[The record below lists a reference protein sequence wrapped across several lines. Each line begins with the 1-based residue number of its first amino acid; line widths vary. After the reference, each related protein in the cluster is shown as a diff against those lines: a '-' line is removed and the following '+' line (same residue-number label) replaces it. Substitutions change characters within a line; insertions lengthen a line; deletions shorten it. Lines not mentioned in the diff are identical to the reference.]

1 MRHYSIVLTLLAA
14 VAMSDLRAQAQ
25 SQTDSCYFTM
35 PDAQAIYDF
44 SGDGKKQ
51 VAVLKITD
59 HNLEGAHTKQD
70 LIIASTNS
78 LEEGFIPSNTLI
90 QKTFEDAGFS
100 LGNRIV
106 FIEDVNRDGKPEFS
120 TDGLIA
126 YEQTQGSITGTTQL
140 WLSKGAEYSLV
151 NEAFALTNLDLNN
164 DGRLDYLILKNN
176 NPSPYGEIA
185 YQTPDGSFSFE
196 KMEFVNRNPL
206 QAPARGVNSA
216 ANQISLPM
224 TAADLNGDGL
234 TDLVNER
241 QGMLYINKG
250 DGLWEWKSMGATVIP
265 ADFNGDGLTDFVL
278 PSDNNLSVAIYNPAT
293 HDYVFSVLQSA
304 AITDDTPFCYD
315 FDKDG
320 DTDIL
325 ATFSAYNNYDV
336 AYTCFF
342 VNDGQG
348 HFTQQN
354 EQNYGYDNPLW
365 FSACQDLDGDGYYD
379 LLAFRGEIKSFAQHL
394 GFGMVANTM
403 YYDPGAEIMW
413 LRGGANNTFAAPQ
426 KLYELPF
433 GTRLWGGTETS
444 YIRNHF
450 GIHINA
456 EDLDG
461 NGTMRV
467 WVSGVEAAPFVTA
480 PNNTTIL
487 YPVPAVT
494 ANQRPAAPTTPNVQ
508 YSDGHLT
515 VTWGN
520 GTDDHT
526 ATSDLT
532 YALRIGTTV
541 GGNDILAAHANADGT
556 RRNCL
561 DGNMGKS
568 HTYTIDLSSYPPSTV
583 YVAVQAI
590 DAQHTGSVWSEEATS
605 THNKVPV
612 GISLSRDKIGFK
624 DSVEVHYTV
633 LSEGYTHSWRY
644 DDGILLSDDPYL
656 VLRFPTGGNK
666 TITHIVSMPGGGR
679 DSASVSLTVIPA
691 DVDSAVLLSDQNRY
705 VLNRPIADYTF
716 DGRMDGLDDKIYEG
730 SSTEI
735 FRQAIGM
742 WNRLVNNGEN
752 FMYSTEPRWYD
763 WNRDGQMDLLYR
775 TDQAYAAMLH
785 NATQPALT
793 ARVDDNNLAYLL
805 GFWYEQGTRYNY
817 FSLRNDLRHI
827 GMEECVQNTVA
838 ANDKDVDTKMLN
850 FNDDGSIAYEDFTI
864 IGDVEQFNKL
874 MRNGNKYIFTKDF
887 DHDGFADIA
896 GVGNYRG
903 GWSFKEE
910 LPVFYNRGKGVFEQ
924 HNIPFPEP
932 IKVSTLTVLEDLNG
946 DGFMDLIAIEE
957 VDDLNGSKELCN
969 YVLWNNGNQNFT
981 KEVLPNSTHEGA
993 YDYEFVLSD
1002 IDNNGYL
1009 DIVAGFLNPTAGDY
1023 MYGVYVWYMCPEGL
1037 MSHGFLIPATN
1048 ELYTYVSDVYLT
1060 QNEHYLYIDQEKLY
1074 PIIAPS
1080 DERPAAPTNIQT
1092 TMTNEGLLLTW
1103 DAAVDDHTPA
1113 MLMRY
1118 NLSMKLQGATT
1129 YLFSPQNGGNDQ
1141 AMYIPG
1147 QNYINATRFL
1157 IPKSVLANGNYEIAI
1172 QAIDNQNK
1180 LSLFSPTITVPVER
1194 NPIEVSSSGCTWRSE
1209 SVSYHGGQTTD
1220 TPVWDF
1226 DGGIIESGSGF
1237 GPYSVYWTTGGK
1249 KVITLTLGEKVYT
1262 ETITIEDPYELPV
1275 YVPTELYE
1283 GTPAAAQVPD
1293 GVTGKWYAK
1302 INDDDEWHAVEA
1314 NGIYYLAGMVYYD
1327 KRLTADGLTIT
1338 AKQVGGSTSLCDERV
1353 QLRFVFTT
1361 GKGYQGHYDIVV
1373 SVKPATAVPT
1383 LTLVT
1388 TDSNG
1393 HNQIS
1398 WSNAEAFTTINIYK
1412 ESSTFNVFELV
1423 GVAQANAGSFVDAN
1437 SDATQKAERY
1447 RIAGVTSNG
1456 NESPASAIHKTV
1468 HLTVNR
1474 GVINGTYNLIWNEY
1488 AGSNIA
1494 SYNILRGATPASLS
1508 QIATVSASNTSYT
1521 DQAPVD
1527 EEPYYAIEY
1536 VLSSASYAPAIN
1548 SSQRS
1553 SLSGRS
1559 NVVNRNMTSG
1569 IETIE
1574 EAVKSEAATK
1584 VVIDGH
1590 IFILKGDK
1598 IYNLIGQEMK

>member
-1 MRHYSIVLTLLAA
+1 MRHYSIVLTLLAT

-206 QAPARGVNSA
+206 QAPSRGVNSA

-224 TAADLNGDGL
+224 TATDLNGDGL

-250 DGLWEWKSMGATVIP
+250 NGQWEWKSMGATVIP

-304 AITDDTPFCYD
+304 AITDDIPFCYD

-342 VNDGQG
+342 INDGQG

-365 FSACQDLDGDGYYD
+365 FSASQDLDGDGYYD

-487 YPVPAVT
+487 YPVPAVSV
-494 ANQRPAAPTTPNVQ
+494 NQRPATPTTPNVQ
-508 YSDGHLT
+508 YNNGYLT
-515 VTWGN
+515 VTWSDGA
-520 GTDDHT
+520 DDHT
-526 ATSDLT
+526 AASDLT
-532 YALRIGTTV
+532 YALRIGTTA

-583 YVAVQAI
+583 YVAVQTI
-590 DAQHTGSVWSEEATS
+590 DAQHSGSVWSEEATA
-605 THNKVPV
+605 THTRVPV
-612 GISLSRDKIGFK
+612 GITLSRDKIGFK
-624 DSVEVHYTV
+624 DSVEVHYTA
-633 LSEGYTHSWRY
+633 LPDGYTHSWSY
-644 DDGILLSDDPYL
+644 EDGVLLSKEPFL

-666 TITHIVSMPGGGR
+666 TITHVVTMPGGEK
-679 DSASVSLTVIPA
+679 DSASAVLTVVPA
-691 DVDSAVLLSDQNRY
+691 DVDSVILLSDQNRN
-705 VLNRPIADYTF
+705 VLNRPIADYTY
-716 DGRMDGLDDKIYEG
+716 DGRMDGLYDKIYEG
-730 SSTEI
+730 DSTEV

-742 WNRLVNNGEN
+742 WNRLLNNGESLH
-752 FMYSTEPRWYD
+752 YDTKPRWYD
-763 WNRDGQMDLLYR
+763 WDRDGHADLLYR
-775 TDQAYAAMLH
+775 TNQAYATMLH

-864 IGDVEQFNKL
+864 IGDVEHFNAL
-874 MRNGNKYIFTKDF
+874 MRSSDQTIFTKDF
-887 DHDGFADIA
+887 DHDGFGDIT
-896 GVGNYRG
+896 GVRKMNDYDFFTNG
-903 GWSFKEE
+903 
-910 LPVFYNRGKGVFEQ
+910 LPVFYNLGDGVYEE
-924 HNIPFPEP
+924 HNIPYPEP
-932 IKVSTLTVLEDLNG
+932 LPDDISAYLEDLNG
-946 DGFMDLIAIEE
+946 DGYLDLI
-957 VDDLNGSKELCN
+957 VVHSN
-969 YVLWNNGNQNFT
+969 YWDTQNDESYTFVLWNNYNQFFT
-981 KEVLPNSTHEGA
+981 KQLLPNSTKSTE
-993 YDYEFVLSD
+993 YTCVFTDV
-1002 IDNNGYL
+1002 DNNGYL
-1009 DIVAGFLNPTAGDY
+1009 DIVAGVPNPNMGDY
-1023 MYGVYVWYMCPEGL
+1023 MCGVYAWYMDADGL
-1037 MSHGFLIPATN
+1037 MSHDFLIPATK
-1048 ELYTYVSDVYLT
+1048 ELYTDVSDVYLT
-1060 QNEHYLYIDQEKLY
+1060 PEEHYLFVDYEKLY
-1074 PIIAPS
+1074 SIIAPS
-1080 DERPAAPTNIQT
+1080 DERPAAPANIQA

-1113 MLMRY
+1113 VLMRY
-1118 NLSMKLQGATT
+1118 NLSMKMQGATT

-1147 QNYINATRFL
+1147 YNYINATRFL

-1180 LSLFSPTITVPVER
+1180 LSLFSPTLTVAVER

-1302 INDDDEWHAVEA
+1302 INDDDEWHAVDA

-1338 AKQVGGSTSLCDERV
+1338 AQQISGSTSLCDERV

-1361 GKGYQGHYDIVV
+1361 RNGYQGQYDNVV
-1373 SVKPATAVPT
+1373 TVKPATAIPT

-1398 WSNAEAFTTINIYK
+1398 WSNAESFTTMKIYK
-1412 ESSTFNVFELV
+1412 EGATFNVFELI
-1423 GVAQANAGSFVDAN
+1423 GVVQANEGSFADAN

-1447 RIAGVTSNG
+1447 RIAGVTNNG
-1456 NESPASAIHKTV
+1456 NESPASTIHKTV

-1494 SYNILRGATPASLS
+1494 SYNILRGATPASLT

>member
-1 MRHYSIVLTLLAA
+1 MRPNCFFKALTLLMA
-14 VAMSDLRAQAQ
+14 VTMHSFRVQA
-25 SQTDSCYFTM
+25 QTDSCYITM

-51 VAVLKITD
+51 VAIMSIKD
-59 HNLEGAHTKQD
+59 YNLEGAHTKQN
-70 LIIASTNS
+70 LVIASSSS
-78 LEEGFIPSNTLI
+78 LSEGFISQDTLI

-106 FIEDVNRDGKPEFS
+106 FIEDVNRDGKPEF
-120 TDGLIA
+120 
-126 YEQTQGSITGTTQL
+126 SITGTTQL

-224 TAADLNGDGL
+224 TATDLNGDGL

-250 DGLWEWKSMGATVIP
+250 NGQWEWKPMGATVIP

-320 DTDIL
+320 DIDIL

-354 EQNYGYDNPLW
+354 EQNYGYNNPLW
-365 FSACQDLDGDGYYD
+365 FSACQDIDGDGYYD
-379 LLAFRGEIKSFAQHL
+379 LLAFKGEIQSFGQHL
-394 GFGMVANTM
+394 GLGEVAYLM
-403 YYDPGAEIMW
+403 YYNPGTEIVW
-413 LRGGANNTFAAPQ
+413 LRGGANNTFEVPQ
-426 KLYELPF
+426 KLYELSSGPK
-433 GTRLWGGTETS
+433 LWGGSETS
-444 YIRNHF
+444 YIRNNF
-450 GIHINA
+450 GVHINA

-467 WVSGVEAAPFVTA
+467 WVSGVEAAPLVDATYD
-480 PNNTTIL
+480 TTII
-487 YPVPAVT
+487 YPVPAVA
-494 ANQRPAAPTTPNVQ
+494 ANQRPTAPTTPNVQ

-532 YALRIGTTV
+532 YALRIGTTA

-583 YVAVQAI
+583 YVAVQTI
-590 DAQHTGSVWSEEATS
+590 DAQHSGSVWSEEATA
-605 THNKVPV
+605 THTRVPV
-612 GISLSRDKIGFK
+612 GITLSRDKIGFK
-624 DSVEVHYTV
+624 DSVEVHYTA
-633 LSEGYTHSWRY
+633 LPDGYTHSWSY
-644 DDGILLSDDPYL
+644 EDGVLLSKEPFL

-666 TITHIVSMPGGGR
+666 TITHVVTMPGGEK
-679 DSASVSLTVIPA
+679 DSASAVLTVVPA
-691 DVDSAVLLSDQNRY
+691 DVDSVILLSDQNRN
-705 VLNRPIADYTF
+705 VLNRPIADYTY
-716 DGRMDGLDDKIYEG
+716 DGRMDGLYDKIYEG
-730 SSTEI
+730 DSAEV
-735 FRQAIGM
+735 FHQAIGM
-742 WNRLVNNGEN
+742 WNRLLNNGESLH
-752 FMYSTEPRWYD
+752 YDTKPRWYD
-763 WNRDGQMDLLYR
+763 WDRDGHADLLYR
-775 TDQAYAAMLH
+775 TNQAYAAMLH

-793 ARVDDNNLAYLL
+793 ARADDNNLAYFL
-805 GFWYEQGTRYNY
+805 GYSYTQYTTYNY
-817 FSLRNDLRHI
+817 FSLKNDLRHI

-896 GVGNYRG
+896 GVGDYRG
-903 GWSFKEE
+903 RWSFKEE

-932 IKVSTLTVLEDLNG
+932 LPDDISAYLEDLNG
-946 DGFMDLIAIEE
+946 DGYIDLI
-957 VDDLNGSKELCN
+957 VVHSN
-969 YVLWNNGNQNFT
+969 YWDTQNDESYTFVLWNNFNQFFT
-981 KEVLPNSTHEGA
+981 KQLLPNSTKSTE
-993 YDYEFVLSD
+993 YTCVFTDV
-1002 IDNNGYL
+1002 DNNGYL
-1009 DIVAGFLNPTAGDY
+1009 DIVAGVPNPNMGDY
-1023 MYGVYVWYMCPEGL
+1023 MCGVYAWYMDADGL
-1037 MSHGFLIPATN
+1037 MSHDFLIPATK
-1048 ELYTYVSDVYLT
+1048 ELYTDVSDVYLT
-1060 QNEHYLYIDQEKLY
+1060 PEEHYLFVDYEKLY
-1074 PIIAPS
+1074 SIIAPS
-1080 DERPAAPTNIQT
+1080 DERPAAPANIQA

-1113 MLMRY
+1113 VLMRY
-1118 NLSMKLQGATT
+1118 NLSMKMQGATT

-1147 QNYINATRFL
+1147 YNYINATRFL
-1157 IPKSVLANGNYEIAI
+1157 IPKSVLANGNYEISI

-1180 LSLFSPTITVPVER
+1180 LSLFSPTLTVAVER
-1194 NPIEVSSSGCTWRSE
+1194 NPIEVSKSGCTWRSE
-1209 SVSYHGGQTTD
+1209 SVSYHGSQTAD
-1220 TPVWDF
+1220 SPVWDF

-1237 GPYSVYWTTGGK
+1237 GPYSVYWTTGGN

-1275 YVPTELYE
+1275 YVPTDLYE

-1314 NGIYYLAGMVYYD
+1314 NGIFYLAGMVYYD

-1361 GKGYQGHYDIVV
+1361 RNGYQGHYDNVV
-1373 SVKPATAVPT
+1373 TVKPATAIPT

-1393 HNQIS
+1393 HNKIS
-1398 WSNAEAFTTINIYK
+1398 WSNAGSFTTIKIYK
-1412 ESSTFNVFELV
+1412 EGATFNVFELI
-1423 GVAQANAGSFVDAN
+1423 GVAQANEGSFADAN
-1437 SDATQKAERY
+1437 SDVTQKAERY

-1536 VLSSASYAPAIN
+1536 VLSSATYAPAIN
-1548 SSQRS
+1548 RSQRS